1 MRNTSKSG
9 LLSAVELR
17 RRAEEQ
23 LVVSVSDK
31 QPSLEEHATQ
41 RLLHELQ
48 VHQIELEIQNAELKQ
63 SRDNLEML
71 LEKYTSLYDFAPVGY
86 VTLDCDGVIIDVNLA
101 GASLTGGVR
110 SRLIGRSL
118 LHFIDVADRHIFKD
132 FLAAVLSSQ
141 IKETCEVALL
151 NAAKI
156 PSFVQI
162 EGMATA
168 SGKEFRLAMIDIS
181 WRKSLETQLQQA
193 QKMEVVS
200 QLAEGVAHNFNNIL
214 NVIVGYASL
223 SEMKLKTGDPL
234 RDNLTQII
242 LSADRGVNLTRSLLE
257 FSSKQAVNR
266 RPVDIKE
273 IIRNAEAPLK
283 MTIGENIQLEIT
295 CTTKALMVNAD
306 SNQLEQVFISL
317 ASNAMHAM
325 PEGGKLSIF
334 SESVDIDSEFMRLR
348 NIGELGKYA
357 LISVTDVGT
366 GMNRQT
372 VLRIFEPFFTT
383 QLIGKGTGLGL
394 SIVYNIVKQHN
405 GFIEVKSAPDKGTTL
420 RIFLPLIN
428 TKE

>member
-1 MRNTSKSG
+1 MISNKGTNRSI
-9 LLSAVELR
+9 AAELR
-17 RRAEEQ
+17 RRAEEK

-48 VHQIELEIQNAELKQ
+48 VHQIELEIQNAELKL
-63 SRDNLEML
+63 SRDNLETL

-110 SRLIGRSL
+110 SRLIGRSF

-132 FLAAVLSSQ
+132 FLAVVLTSQ

-151 NAAKI
+151 NEAKK
-156 PSFVQI
+156 PTFVQV
-162 EGMATA
+162 EAMATA
-168 SGKEFRLAMIDIS
+168 SGKEFRLAMIDITG
-181 WRKSLETQLQQA
+181 RKNLETQLQQA
-193 QKMEVVS
+193 QKMEIVS
-200 QLAEGVAHNFNNIL
+200 LLAEGVAHNFNNIL

-242 LSADRGVNLTRSLLE
+242 LSADRGVNLTRSLLD

-266 RPVDIKE
+266 RPVDINE
-273 IIRNAEAPLK
+273 IIRNAEPLLK

-306 SNQLEQVFISL
+306 SNQLEQVVISL

-334 SESVDIDSEFMRLR
+334 SESVDIDSEFIRLR
-348 NIGELGKYA
+348 NVGELGKYS

-372 VLRIFEPFFTT
+372 VRRIFEPFFTT
-383 QLIGKGTGLGL
+383 QLLGKGTGLGL

>member
-1 MRNTSKSG
+1 MRNTAKSG

-17 RRAEEQ
+17 RRAEEKLIIQ
-23 LVVSVSDK
+23 SPEK
-31 QPSLEEHATQ
+31 QQSKQEHATQ

-48 VHQIELEIQNAELKQ
+48 VHQIELEIQNAELKL
-63 SRDNLEML
+63 SRDNLETL

-151 NAAKI
+151 NEAKKTT
-156 PSFVQI
+156 FVQI
-162 EGMATA
+162 EAMATA
-168 SGKEFRLAMIDIS
+168 SGKEFRLAMIDITG
-181 WRKSLETQLQQA
+181 RKNLETQLQQA
-193 QKMEVVS
+193 QKMEIVS
-200 QLAEGVAHNFNNIL
+200 LLAEGVAHNFNNIL

-242 LSADRGVNLTRSLLE
+242 LSADRGVNLTRSLLD

-266 RPVDIKE
+266 RPVDINE
-273 IIRNAEAPLK
+273 IIRNAEPLLK